1 MEQIYMINQ
10 KIKSQKVINKF
21 IIFINVDNDNRSIKQ
36 VDEQKTKLIEKKE
49 SLIDEQ
55 KTKLIEK
62 EESLQNVSF
71 SFRNMNIS
79 FDYSI
84 KNNEQEQN
92 GNELKNP
99 YLKKDDVPELEIVG
113 KNDIIMCDNEK
124 YKIKKYYEEVNK
136 TSNEFL
142 EDEIYNHCG
151 KCKNNIS
158 NINEYFCFICRKN
171 ICKNVLKNARTKNIH
186 HKNQKKLKTKILL
199 MKLKLF

>member
-21 IIFINVDNDNRSIKQ
+21 IIFINVDNDDRSIKQ

-84 KNNEQEQN
+84 KNNEQDQN

-113 KNDIIMCDNEK
+113 KNDIIMCDNDIIVPFIPDGIMTIFQK
-124 YKIKKYYEEVNK
+124 DYP
-136 TSNEFL
+136 
-142 EDEIYNHCG
+142 
-151 KCKNNIS
+151 NIQELWFS
-158 NINEYFCFICRKN
+158 HN
-171 ICKNVLKNARTKNIH
+171 LH
-186 HKNQKKLKTKILL
+186 S
-199 MKLKLF
+199 